1 MTQQRFLLKLSGE
14 ALGGSL
20 GKGIEPEVISRICQ
34 EVAEL
39 NKQGYQL
46 GIVLGGG
53 NLFRGSQLV
62 EIGLDRITGDRM
74 GMLATIMNGLA
85 FKDIL
90 ARYDVKS
97 WLMSAL
103 DIPGFA
109 DVYEYRKAIELMNQG
124 YVVVCSGGTGNPFFT
139 TDTAA
144 CLRGV
149 ELEVDMLLKAT
160 KVDYIYDKDPKK
172 HSDAR
177 PYKEISIEEALQQK
191 LEVMDLTAMCLLRDH
206 KKKMRVFDL
215 TTQGNLAK
223 AVAGEVGTLLY
234 S

>member
-1 MTQQRFLLKLSGE
+1 MSKKRFLLKLSGE

-20 GKGIEPEVISRICQ
+20 GKGIDPETISRICQ
-34 EVAEL
+34 EVADL

-90 ARYDVKS
+90 ARHHVKS

-124 YVVVCSGGTGNPFFT
+124 YVVVCAGGTGNPFFT

-172 HSDAR
+172 YADAKS
-177 PYKEISIEEALQQK
+177 YQEISIEDALSQK

-206 KKKMRVFDL
+206 KKNMRVFDL
-215 TTQGNLAK
+215 TLQGNLAK
-223 AVAGEVGTLLY
+223 AVEGKIGTLLY